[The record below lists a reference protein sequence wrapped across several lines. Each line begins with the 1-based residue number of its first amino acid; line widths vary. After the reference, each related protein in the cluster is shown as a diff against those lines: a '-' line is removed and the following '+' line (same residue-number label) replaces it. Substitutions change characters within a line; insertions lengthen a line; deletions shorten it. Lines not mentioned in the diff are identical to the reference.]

1 MDRCAAGP
9 PQTSRCPSQCAV
21 TWTKKGHF
29 KELVWKW
36 KDGLCLYQLYIPHRI
51 HVLGIYTFGRFFLV
65 GTVFFCFEGFTFKD
79 ERGHFKIF
87 QGVFENGRIG
97 GDSWPFQ
104 NTYVECLG
112 ILRFDDF
119 FKGNYSK
126 GPFGRVL
133 CDLQQGSKGH
143 GLDHLGY
150 IGCLYLGLR
159 RSQATGMERRHWKKK
174 TCRAHRKLIMW
185 IPHKVRTGA
194 QFAPKQLPDACTPS
208 REGKGLKMMKRC
220 FRWRALKSG
229 VFSSKPMI
237 LIMNDVPLFLWRVWC
252 EELEAKPQQCG
263 GNGNCGPFKTE
274 WPIWH
279 ESLTWTLRCVPNGW
293 DLGIPKTGSN
303 TTIPPGGCWNAP
315 LYSIFV
321 RPVHP

>member
-1 MDRCAAGP
+1 MDYWPRLFLHRALYLSGPYQGLSSWGHPIDRCAAGP

-21 TWTKKGHF
+21 TWTKRGHF

-51 HVLGIYTFGRFFLV
+51 HVLGIYTFSRFFLV

-133 CDLQQGSKGH
+133 CDLQ
-143 GLDHLGY
+143 
-150 IGCLYLGLR
+150 LR
-159 RSQATGMERRHWKKK
+159 DQKVTA
-174 TCRAHRKLIMW
+174 W
-185 IPHKVRTGA
+185 I
-194 QFAPKQLPDACTPS
+194 
-208 REGKGLKMMKRC
+208 
-220 FRWRALKSG
+220 
-229 VFSSKPMI
+229 
-237 LIMNDVPLFLWRVWC
+237 
-252 EELEAKPQQCG
+252 
-263 GNGNCGPFKTE
+263 
-274 WPIWH
+274 
-279 ESLTWTLRCVPNGW
+279 TW
-293 DLGIPKTGSN
+293 DI
-303 TTIPPGGCWNAP
+303 
-315 LYSIFV
+315 
-321 RPVHP
+321 